1 MDTLEEVYSALR
13 GQGELEWIG
22 QGRAAVLYFNNGKR
36 RYKIFFDDS
45 NVEISEKKRF
55 FKQEYWESL
64 GSRHYCNPEDSIED
78 VYDTV
83 MYCLRTW
90 KYGEREGEA

>member
-1 MDTLEEVYSALR
+1 MDTLEEVYGALR

-22 QGRAAVLYFNNGKR
+22 QGKTAAVLYFSWGKR
-36 RYKIFFDDS
+36 RYKIYFDDS

-64 GSRHYCNPEDSIED
+64 GSRHYCNPEDSTDD

-90 KYGEREGEA
+90 KSRGKE